1 MYRTLF
7 DIAALADWVDFA
19 RLHPS
24 DSMIS
29 LRDERNEES

>member
-1 MYRTLF
+1 MYRTIF
-7 DIAALADWVDFA
+7 DIAALADWENFA